1 MNKLESWKMC
11 GNHHHPSIYIYIS
24 HPGTPFCL
32 SGGCYTQTWFYHMK
46 PQYITVMSKKTC
58 GIVAWCRFDS
68 PLGPTA
74 TATKTFF
81 EQENSWHRSRSNN
94 QTSSI
99 SPETG
104 CINHETWRLLA
115 LGKHYILT
123 DSSILGDTVLSY
135 NHSCRP
141 ICSMYAIFTY
151 KTVQFLGFLC
161 R

>member
-1 MNKLESWKMC
+1 MKKLESWKMC
-11 GNHHHPSIYIYIS
+11 GNHHHPSIYIYVPS
-24 HPGTPFCL
+24 WNTVL
-32 SGGCYTQTWFYHMK
+32 SFWGLLYSNMVLPHETTIYYT
-46 PQYITVMSKKTC
+46 
-58 GIVAWCRFDS
+58 WCRFDS

-99 SPETG
+99 SPERG

-141 ICSMYAIFTY
+141 ICSMYGIFTY
-151 KTVQFLGFLC
+151 KTVQFLG
-161 R
+161 